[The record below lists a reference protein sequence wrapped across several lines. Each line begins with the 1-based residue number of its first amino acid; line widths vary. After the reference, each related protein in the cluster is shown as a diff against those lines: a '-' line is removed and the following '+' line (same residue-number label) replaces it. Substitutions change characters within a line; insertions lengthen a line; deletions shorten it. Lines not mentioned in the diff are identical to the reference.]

1 MKTGVLPANVG
12 ADRGTAVPRA
22 ATSSNPGGRRSE
34 IGSHIE
40 KHIFM
45 RARRETGFTL
55 MELLVSMTL
64 MGFLAVAI
72 HYGFRVGT
80 SAWEKGDRQLE
91 RIRKAQA
98 TFDLL
103 SRQLGSMVPYY
114 SHQKANGAP
123 ADVLLFQG
131 TESGMRFVTTFSA
144 QSRTTA
150 GLRLVEYFVAKSRT
164 GNTQAFY
171 FNEGPLADDLTL
183 SQYLFR
189 EITTR
194 EDGTP
199 VALFFD
205 FVPRSNST
213 VLFDDLAAAR
223 LGFYQRQ
230 SPRPGEP
237 PAVPQSSGQKR
248 ERLPIGVEIRW
259 RWNESGILSGKETS
273 VVIPVIGAG
282 AQ

>member
-1 MKTGVLPANVG
+1 METDRRDLHNVLARCNSDDENCGFAGESV
-12 ADRGTAVPRA
+12 
-22 ATSSNPGGRRSE
+22 NL
-34 IGSHIE
+34 
-40 KHIFM
+40 IFIK
-45 RARRETGFTL
+45 AQRETGFTL

-80 SAWEKGDRQLE
+80 NAWEKGGRHLE

-114 SHQKANGAP
+114 SRQKVKGAP

-131 TESGMRFVTTFSA
+131 TDSGMRFVTTFSS
-144 QSRTTA
+144 QSRTTS

-164 GNTQAFY
+164 GNGQAFY
-171 FNEGPLADDLTL
+171 INEDPLADDFAL

-205 FVPRSNST
+205 FVPRSDST
-213 VLFDDLAAAR
+213 TLIDDLTGAR

-230 SPRPGEP
+230 PPREGEAAP
-237 PAVPQSSGQKR
+237 VPQNLGQKR
-248 ERLPIGVEIRW
+248 ERLPIGVEIRL
-259 RWNESGILSGKETS
+259 RWNESGMLSSQETS